1 MADRCVRVA
10 MPNAAIDIDTPED
23 LQQIAPQAS

>member
-1 MADRCVRVA
+1 

-23 LQQIAPQAS
+23 LLQVEARMAGSVSEPPQ